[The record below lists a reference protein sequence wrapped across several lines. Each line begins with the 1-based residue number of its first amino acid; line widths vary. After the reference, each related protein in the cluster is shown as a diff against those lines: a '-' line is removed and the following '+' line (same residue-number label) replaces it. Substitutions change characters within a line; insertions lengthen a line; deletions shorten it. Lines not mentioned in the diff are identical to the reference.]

1 MTIAQAQNWMST
13 PFNIERKRGK
23 APGTLI
29 LTLTGPFTARD
40 MYGALAPIDIK
51 NALDLSPAAGE
62 EPATLNIL
70 DLTAVPYMD
79 SSGLGMLVTHYARN
93 QNRGLKMIA
102 VGASPRVLEL
112 MKLTKIDTI
121 IPWAATVE
129 AAELA

>member
-1 MTIAQAQNWMST
+1 MTTAQAQNWMST

-70 DLTAVPYMD
+70 DLTAVPYHIW
-79 SSGLGMLVTHYARN
+79 T
-93 QNRGLKMIA
+93 QA
-102 VGASPRVLEL
+102 VWGCS
-112 MKLTKIDTI
+112 
-121 IPWAATVE
+121 
-129 AAELA
+129 